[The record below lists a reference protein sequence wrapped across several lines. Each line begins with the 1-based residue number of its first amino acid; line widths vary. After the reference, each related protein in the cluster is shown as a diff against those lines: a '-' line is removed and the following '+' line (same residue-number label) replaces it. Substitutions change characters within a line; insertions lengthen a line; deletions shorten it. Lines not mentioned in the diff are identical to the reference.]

1 MTENMKVMTG
11 CSSAK
16 LVSKQEKW
24 DCTLVTLDCTLEKK
38 VNSWER
44 MENNL
49 VTEVNMMDWL
59 DCSSDWLDC
68 NLVKWDCNLEK
79 LASTLGSSAS
89 MMDLLVNKM
98 VM

>member
-1 MTENMKVMTG
+1 VDLLASNLDLLVSILAMTENMKVMTG

-44 MENNL
+44 MENNAL
-49 VTEVNMMDWL
+49 
-59 DCSSDWLDC
+59 
-68 NLVKWDCNLEK
+68 
-79 LASTLGSSAS
+79 
-89 MMDLLVNKM
+89 
-98 VM
+98 